1 MAAELGAKYQDLSF
15 TARNVGVMDRRRA
28 LVEELRSNGRLSA
41 TDLADRLGVSRRTVI
56 RDIARLQGEGVPIR
70 LDPGGYTID
79 GAEEV
84 KRAVDR
90 ALTGRRV
97 LRIDYLNSKSE
108 VSTRDVEPSIMLGGR
123 GGFWYLV
130 AWCRLRED
138 VRVFRLDRITRA
150 EVLDERYPEPDE
162 RRLSEMTSA
171 LPL

>member
-1 MAAELGAKYQDLSF
+1 MSL

-28 LVEELRSNGRLSA
+28 LVEELRSNGQLA
-41 TDLADRLGVSRRTVI
+41 AKDLAGRLGVSKRTVI
-56 RDIARLQGEGVPIR
+56 RDIAKLQSEGVPIR
-70 LDPGGYTID
+70 LDLGGYTID
-79 GAEEV
+79 GTEEV
-84 KRAVDR
+84 KRAIDR

-108 VSTRDVEPSIMLGGR
+108 VTTRDLEPSIMLGGR

-138 VRVFRLDRITRA
+138 VRVFRVDRITRA
-150 EVLDERYPEPDE
+150 EVLDERYPEPS
-162 RRLSEMTSA
+162 RQRLTDLSSA